1 MEQELTG
8 LFNAPV
14 VFAHNDLLSGNIMLN
29 EKEGIP
35 GNPLTL
41 GHILLTPAE
50 LSSFIV
56 IRGICLQFYMLL
68 LSHFLTL
75 SLPLPPLSLS
85 FLLASNRVSTLTRQ
99 AHYSRQGYLIIGW

>member
-1 MEQELTG
+1 MSLLIMEQELTG

-50 LSSFIV
+50 LFSFIV
-56 IRGICLQFYMLL
+56 IRGICLQFLYVTIVT
-68 LSHFLTL
+68 FFD
-75 SLPLPPLSLS
+75 SLS
-85 FLLASNRVSTLTRQ
+85 PFYW
-99 AHYSRQGYLIIGW
+99 H